1 MIAAVADDLAIG
13 VRGGMPW
20 HISEDLRY
28 FKRVTMG
35 CPVIMG
41 RTTFES
47 LGRPLPGRLNIVLS
61 RSRSEFPEGVLCVRS
76 AEEAFREAE
85 KALAEMRSAGPDGEV
100 PAEERCFIIGGARVY
115 AQLIDSADRLYIT
128 RVHTAVGDADA
139 FFPAVDSALWREESR
154 SEMLTDGASGIR
166 FEFMVYVRRR

>member
-1 MIAAVADDLAIG
+1 MIAAVADDRAIG
-13 VRGGMPW
+13 VRGAMPW

-28 FKRVTMG
+28 FRRVTMG

-61 RSRSEFPEGVLCVRS
+61 RSRR
-76 AEEAFREAE
+76 AFREAE
-85 KALAEMRSAGPDGEV
+85 KALAEMRSAGPGGEV
-100 PAEERCFIIGGARVY
+100 PTEERCFIIGGARVY

-128 RVHTAVGDADA
+128 RVHTDVGDADA

>member
-1 MIAAVADDLAIG
+1 MIAAVADDRAIG
-13 VRGGMPW
+13 VRGAMPW

-28 FKRVTMG
+28 FRRVTMG

-61 RSRSEFPEGVLCVRS
+61 RSRSEFPEGVVCVRS

-85 KALAEMRSAGPDGEV
+85 KALAEMRSAGSGGEV

-128 RVHTAVGDADA
+128 RVHTDVGDADA